1 MQICNVIMHALT
13 TTKLIR
19 EALQTIDKATTHVA
33 DVTKRTLTPTQT
45 IFKALN
51 LLLPVSMTMLARL
64 PHMLTVSLSAAEIT
78 KQTVF
83 IVLST
88 HSIAKQMLDDSMRTL
103 RVAKTMLSLT
113 KLMRVEAKPIC

>member
-1 MQICNVIMHALT
+1 
-13 TTKLIR
+13 
-19 EALQTIDKATTHVA
+19 
-33 DVTKRTLTPTQT
+33 
-45 IFKALN
+45 
-51 LLLPVSMTMLARL
+51 
-64 PHMLTVSLSAAEIT
+64 MLTVSLSTVEIK